1 MATKEYREKAPDGSE
16 VRFTGP
22 ENASREQVLAA
33 VKRAYEIKLAA
44 SAQAPAPAAPQAAAP
59 QAAIPRGQAPM
70 AASGFMPNL
79 SNVQSPSPMKAAEFA
94 ADVGLEAGG
103 AGVGRVVGSIGGPPG
118 AFIGGGLGG
127 VAGQSLSQL
136 RRMAQGQQ
144 ESFNPREALAAFPG
158 GALAIP
164 GFIQAFGKRLI
175 AGIGVNTAA
184 DATQAL
190 IAGRD
195 ITAESLFLAAGGGA
209 VGELTPAIRAMNQ
222 TNAELAALQAGINVK
237 NQKQLVNSME
247 ASINDGFAF
256 IPSIEQRTAK
266 NNLLEFFANR
276 DELFN
281 KTITNNQKIANEW
294 MLNDITLPR
303 GINKNFDRQVLES
316 GGGRPPPVLNKEYLD
331 QQIELAYAPY
341 EDAEKLL
348 PSKNGEAAR
357 LKLKSLFDQLGS
369 EGSHPQM
376 QAMTPGLNAPPI
388 PKLQLMGGGDIIEE
402 LKRKRAQVKNLYEIA
417 ESGRHPDALAKA
429 RSMADDVK
437 EIEDVLEKLATEHG
451 QDGLVTR
458 LKEARKFLAR
468 AYGYDS
474 AFNATRGEV
483 DPRRMRSL
491 AENGVPFDGGAAKIV
506 RFAQIADN
514 YAKTASKARP
524 MGTSG
529 SGFRGAVFG
538 SANVPVTASIR
549 NMLLSREYQL
559 KNAIPLPPQNVPTFA
574 NQLMSGFSATA
585 GRNADSNEQPQ

>member
-1 MATKEYREKAPDGSE
+1 MALTEDQKKAVE
-16 VRFTGP
+16 AAKAR
-22 ENASREQVLAA
+22 RLAA
-33 VKRAYEIKLAA
+33 KGAKDEPTP
-44 SAQAPAPAAPQAAAP
+44 QPAAPQAAAP
-59 QAAIPRGQAPM
+59 QAAMPRGQAPM

-237 NQKQLVNSME
+237 NQKQLVNSMK

-281 KTITNNQKIANEW
+281 NQITNNQKIANEW

-316 GGGRPPPVLNKEYLD
+316 GGARPPPVLNKEYLD

-506 RFAQIADN
+506 KFAQIADN

>member
-1 MATKEYREKAPDGSE
+1 MALTEDQKKAVE
-16 VRFTGP
+16 AAKAR
-22 ENASREQVLAA
+22 RLAA
-33 VKRAYEIKLAA
+33 KGAKDEPTP
-44 SAQAPAPAAPQAAAP
+44 QPAAPQAAAP
-59 QAAIPRGQAPM
+59 QAAMPRGQAPM

-175 AGIGVNTAA
+175 AG
-184 DATQAL
+184 
-190 IAGRD
+190 RD

-281 KTITNNQKIANEW
+281 KTITNNQKISNEW

-303 GINKNFDRQVLES
+303 GINKNFDQQVLES
-316 GGGRPPPVLNKEYLD
+316 GGARPPPVLNKEYLD